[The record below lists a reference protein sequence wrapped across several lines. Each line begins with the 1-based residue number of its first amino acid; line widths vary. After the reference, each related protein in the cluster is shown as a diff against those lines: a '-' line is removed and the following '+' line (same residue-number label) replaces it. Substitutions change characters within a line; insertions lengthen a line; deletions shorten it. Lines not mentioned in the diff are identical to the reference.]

1 MNCPPAHFF
10 GIMRKL
16 INEFH
21 EQTKEQLMTESE
33 RKRAFVVFVER
44 KISDEPETEGL

>member
-1 MNCPPAHFF
+1 MQNNCPPAHFF

-21 EQTKEQLMTESE
+21 EETKEQPMTEGE

-44 KISDEPETEGL
+44 EMGDE